1 MRANNVFVDYLV
13 FTDSVHL
20 SLSCF
25 LFSLFFLKMTIGVE
39 HLSVS
44 SELRRVTVDAGL
56 WPPWVCISLIS
67 VSFIIFSFQSKY

>member
-1 MRANNVFVDYLV
+1 MFVDYLV

-25 LFSLFFLKMTIGVE
+25 LFSLFVLKMTVDVE

-44 SELRRVTVDAGL
+44 NELRRVTIDAGL
-56 WPPWVCISLIS
+56 WPPCVCISLIS
-67 VSFIIFSFQSKY
+67 VSFIVFSFQGEY